1 MSAAY
6 GGIQLPKSN
15 PITTRFQKGQLITNA
30 SSFKPLPFYAS
41 VSNNTGLSQP
51 LRNMGSSTRK
61 LGMAPMHIRT
71 RRLRTSR
78 RSSRRTN
85 RKNRR

>member
-15 PITTRFQKGQLITNA
+15 PITMRFQKGQLVTNT

-41 VSNNTGLSQP
+41 VSNNTGLSQPP

-71 RRLRTSR
+71 RRNSR
-78 RSSRRTN
+78 RNSRRTY